1 MQDLKKGLDGIKQQN
16 IKFDINERNST
27 INNNENDRLNMIL
40 SLNDMI
46 SNFLNINIG
55 QHTMDRH
62 Q

>member
-55 QHTMDRH
+55 
-62 Q
+62 